1 MQEMVQWTGLKVVVA
16 WSRLVAVGMGEVAEL
31 ERYFEGGSWQ
41 SLRKREVLRM
51 TSRLWLAYLDCW
63 FCQSLE

>member
-16 WSRLVAVGMGEVAEL
+16 WSRLVAVGMGEVDEL
-31 ERYFEGGSWQ
+31 ERYFEGGLWQ